1 MAEPSLAARSR
12 SSLVRAG
19 SLTEAKLTTNALRQ
33 SEGTQAQRRR
43 YDSLERPS
51 KLANGV
57 VDPPIASSNTSSVME
72 PGEFFSRGTSLCA
85 KLCHPQCQVFQAPL
99 LGNVGIAIVI
109 TVPRIP

>member
-1 MAEPSLAARSR
+1 MVEPSLASRSR

-19 SLTEAKLTTNALRQ
+19 SLTETKLTTNALRQ

-57 VDPPIASSNTSSVME
+57 ADPLANSVVA
-72 PGEFFSRGTSLCA
+72 PGEFYPETLAYALSYVTRSVNC
-85 KLCHPQCQVFQAPL
+85 P
-99 LGNVGIAIVI
+99 
-109 TVPRIP
+109 

>member
-1 MAEPSLAARSR
+1 MAEPSLASQSR

-19 SLTEAKLTTNALRQ
+19 SLTETKLTTNVLRQ

-57 VDPPIASSNTSSVME
+57 DNPPVANSVVV
-72 PGEFFSRGTSLCA
+72 PGEFYPKTLVYVLSYVTRS
-85 KLCHPQCQVFQAPL
+85 VNL
-99 LGNVGIAIVI
+99 L
-109 TVPRIP
+109 